1 MAHNYSKGAQVIG
14 DLKAADDAERNTLID
29 FGEDR
34 IDLQTS
40 GSTRFK
46 ISGSN
51 GEITFNEAYTFPIS
65 DGSSEQVI
73 KTNGNGILSWADQSG
88 GLTTVQTLNTIA
100 NATGDVVHNCTNSN
114 VFYHSSIAANF
125 TPNFTQ
131 LGMEN
136 NQTTDVAL
144 ILSQGGTGYL
154 PEAFKVNSTSSTLFW
169 EGTSMPTA
177 SANKTDTVNLRVIR
191 MSDTYSTFAKF
202 SNTIQITVSSGV
214 TIPSNALLFLD
225 ASDANSY
232 AGSGT
237 NWVDLSGQGNNATM
251 FGTPTYNS
259 TDKLF
264 DMDGGDYMTV
274 PSGFAD
280 FSNGATFFFVADFGT
295 GENWE
300 RLLDF
305 SVGGATNHAFNV
317 GRHQTSTGLSLQYYT
332 VAENNSNQNINSAQ
346 ISNNTLVSYCITT
359 DGTNAKVYKNGSL
372 AQTISFPYTPSN
384 TTRTQNY
391 IARSRAGTNEDL
403 RGKLAVAG
411 IFNRDLSASEITA
424 LHNVYITIYSL

>member
-1 MAHNYSKGAQVIG
+1 MALNYSKGAQVIG

-114 VFYHSSIAANF
+114 IFYHSSIAANF

-225 ASDANSY
+225 ASDVNSY

-295 GENWE
+295 GQNWE

-305 SVGGATNHAFNV
+305 SVNGATNHAFNV

-332 VAENNSNQNINSAQ
+332 VAENNSNQNINSNQ
-346 ISNNTLVSYCITT
+346 ISNSTLVSYCITT

-411 IFNRDLSASEITA
+411 IFNRDLSASEITT
-424 LHNVYITIYSL
+424 LHNAYATIYSL

>member
-280 FSNGATFFFVADFGT
+280 FSNGASFFFVADFGS
-295 GENWE
+295 GDNWE

-424 LHNVYITIYSL
+424 LHNAYATIYSL

>member
-1 MAHNYSKGAQVIG
+1 MALNYSKGAQVIG

-114 VFYHSSIAANF
+114 IFYHSSIAANF

-225 ASDANSY
+225 ASDVNSY

-251 FGTPTYNS
+251 FGTPTYNN

-295 GENWE
+295 GQNWE

-305 SVGGATNHAFNV
+305 SVNGATNHAFNV

-332 VAENNSNQNINSAQ
+332 VAENNSNQNINSNQ
-346 ISNNTLVSYCITT
+346 ISNSTLVSYCITT

-411 IFNRDLSASEITA
+411 IFNRDLSASEITT
-424 LHNVYITIYSL
+424 LHNAYATIYSL

>member
-114 VFYHSSIAANF
+114 IFYHSSIAANF

-177 SANKTDTVNLRVIR
+177 SANKTDTVDLRVIR

-295 GENWE
+295 GQNWE

-424 LHNVYITIYSL
+424 LHNAYATIYSL

>member
-295 GENWE
+295 GQNWE

-424 LHNVYITIYSL
+424 LHNAYATIYSL